1 MFCSGEDQ
9 CYVGKVRGGSAG
21 GHAIGAPPLARRALQ
36 EVSLGVPGPLG
47 LRVLGAGEWLAEEG
61 EKAAVHEVVAG
72 GGAGGL
78 CGEISPAALELF
90 QLPMPPGKGLAGLA
104 GTRSPQP
111 PRTCSSALSTPQ
123 PPIPYTLE
131 L

>member
-21 GHAIGAPPLARRALQ
+21 GHATGAPPRALQ

-47 LRVLGAGEWLAEEG
+47 LRVLGAWEWVAEEE
-61 EKAAVHEVVAG
+61 EKAAVNGVVAG

-78 CGEISPAALELF
+78 CGEVAPAALELF
-90 QLPMPPGKGLAGLA
+90 QQPMPPSKGLAGLA
-104 GTRSPQP
+104 GTRFSPP
-111 PRTCSSALSTPQ
+111 PPCSSAPSTPPQ